1 MGSSINQVFHTFE
14 NNDNN
19 NIFIFFSIFLFV
31 IAIYFLRSDSDN
43 YYISEEDNEPTIVT
57 TANLN
62 SFKKKSFASTTTV
75 TTFRK
80 TIPTSISNTH
90 KLLIHNNNNNNNN
103 INNNIFNSQN
113 FNNDNN
119 KMKLKVGDQA
129 PDFTA
134 PDKDGKEVSLKQFA
148 GKILVLYF
156 YPKDN
161 TPGCTAQACE
171 FRDKYEQFIKA
182 GADVVGV
189 SGDDGESH
197 TKFTSKY
204 KLPFTLITDK
214 SGALAKEYGVGKE
227 LLILPGRTTFI
238 IDQNQKVASIYS
250 SLMRATSHIE
260 ESLKVI
266 DQLKSNQPTATPTE
280 QPAATN

>member
-1 MGSSINQVFHTFE
+1 MGSSINQIFHTFE

-31 IAIYFLRSDSDN
+31 IAIYFLKSDSDN
-43 YYISEEDNEPTIVT
+43 NSPSSSTLDQYDVDLNNELPTAVAT
-57 TANLN
+57 TTTNSIIKTNLN
-62 SFKKKSFASTTTV
+62 SFTT

-80 TIPTSISNTH
+80 TIPTS
-90 KLLIHNNNNNNNN
+90 LLSKTSITTTNNNNNNNYLK
-103 INNNIFNSQN
+103 NN
-113 FNNDNN
+113 
-119 KMKLKVGDQA
+119 MKLKVGDQA

-134 PDKDGKEVSLKQFA
+134 PDKDGKEISLKQFA

-171 FRDKYEQFIKA
+171 FRDKYEEFIRA

-189 SGDDGESH
+189 SGDDSDSH

-238 IDQNQKVASIYS
+238 IDQDQKIASIYS
-250 SLMRATSHIE
+250 SLMKATSHIE

-266 DQLKSNQPTATPTE
+266 NTLKSST
-280 QPAATN
+280 PAAPSNWIAKF